1 MSILVNAGDGN
12 SIFDIAAKFQNMEL
26 REMKKQPDTIK
37 SNRKA
42 GLDTGSSDFN
52 TKLGDIEAMFSQLNY
67 KIETINTRRP
77 APQYLITISQS
88 IPNILLNLNKEVNAL
103 VKASKSKATKWA
115 TELSDDDKDD
125 IRFNMDNLTT
135 IKNNLK
141 ESGQMSDFK
150 TQYKKLT
157 ELVEKDLEPIVQ
169 RLTGKSYTKPQ
180 AQPAGPAGQ
189 AGPMTP
195 SPSRRQS
202 PDFTSPISRSPMSP
216 SRSAQKKQEILT
228 KAGKIM
234 ANPLERQIKTNEQL
248 KSDVYKYFQAQ
259 AKLRKM
265 DTAEFDALYTGVTAI
280 LGAEN
285 SMYGTLTDLIGA
297 IGNVSKGYQQNTQYF
312 SPSPTSGAGKYSSQA
327 KHYLSQDYYTFVD
340 TMPKKRFL

>member
-88 IPNILLNLNKEVNAL
+88 IPNIILNINKEVNAL

-195 SPSRRQS
+195 SPRRRQS
-202 PDFTSPISRSPMSP
+202 PNFSTPGSDGSFSGSPRAPPSTIRGFHIRLMDATRGISIDANGEKIVS
-216 SRSAQKKQEILT
+216 KKTTQAVREL
-228 KAGKIM
+228 M
-234 ANPLERQIKTNEQL
+234 ALAREVNQA
-248 KSDVYKYFQAQ
+248 KSDRYQYSFENAVGTA
-259 AKLRKM
+259 LTNDVRKR
-265 DTAEFDALYTGVTAI
+265 DEDEFDGYLQAI
-280 LGAEN
+280 LSE
-285 SMYGTLTDLIGA
+285 SRGTSG
-297 IGNVSKGYQQNTQYF
+297 
-312 SPSPTSGAGKYSSQA
+312 TSGAGKYSSQA